1 MTRKGNKKVINNLYQ
16 TTKTDIEPTLYPYYP
31 HEIKTK
37 LVFLYNTI
45 FSGPGTETK
54 TTGTEKDS

>member
-1 MTRKGNKKVINNLYQ
+1 M
-16 TTKTDIEPTLYPYYP
+16 TKTDIEPTLYPYYTP
-31 HEIKTK
+31 EIKTK
-37 LVFLYNTI
+37 LVFLYDTT